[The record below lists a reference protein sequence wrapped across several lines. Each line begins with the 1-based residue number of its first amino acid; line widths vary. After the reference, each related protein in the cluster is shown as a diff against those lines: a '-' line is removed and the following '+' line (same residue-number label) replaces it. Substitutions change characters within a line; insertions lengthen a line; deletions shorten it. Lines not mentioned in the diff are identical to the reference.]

1 VKKAFLLMR
10 TCALAASLLALTGD
24 CGWAAG
30 ASDSPTDAKPIK
42 IKPKTPA
49 VQNDS
54 GEGQEGAGLVP
65 GANAPETN
73 VIDAPTAAVLDY
85 GGYSSQTR
93 FYSGGGL
100 LEYVSFGVYH
110 RLNLGASL
118 SVNGLV
124 GNNTT
129 VRVLPP
135 EVQVKYRFYD
145 GDRYL
150 PGLAVGYDGQGFN
163 YSPTD
168 KLYEDRQRGFYLV
181 ATEELGVPGLE
192 AHPSFNISD
201 TNTNSIFG
209 SIPLSYNIRD
219 KATVLFEW
227 DNISNFGNS
236 RVNSGLRFYLTP
248 KLQVDFAVRRI
259 GQGGFYTDGSS
270 RGPERIVQLKY
281 SSSF

>member
-1 VKKAFLLMR
+1 MRASAFAAFLLVFFG
-10 TCALAASLLALTGD
+10 TAS
-24 CGWAAG
+24 WAA
-30 ASDSPTDAKPIK
+30 AALDAPADVAPVKIRPKPAALQK
-42 IKPKTPA
+42 EGLEG
-49 VQNDS
+49 
-54 GEGQEGAGLVP
+54 GEPAGL
-65 GANAPETN
+65 NAPETG
-73 VIDAPTAAVLDY
+73 VIDVPTAAVLDY

-124 GNNTT
+124 GSDTS
-129 VRVLPP
+129 VRVRPP

-150 PGLAVGYDGQGFN
+150 PALGAGYDGQGYG
-163 YSPTD
+163 YSS
-168 KLYEDRQRGFYLV
+168 KERIYQDRQRGFYLV
-181 ATEELGVPGLE
+181 ATEELGVPGLQ

-201 TNTNSIFG
+201 VNTNSIFG
-209 SIPLSYNIRD
+209 AIPLSYNIRD

-227 DNISNFGNS
+227 DNISNFGDS
-236 RVNSGLRFYLTP
+236 RVNSGLRIYLTP
-248 KLQVDFAVRRI
+248 KFQVDFAVRRI
-259 GQGGFYTDGSS
+259 GQGGFFADGSP

-281 SSSF
+281 SGSF